1 MADEE
6 RPFYL
11 RTYLYKCFYFC
22 PAFYDAY
29 KNHSNWKNIYARIHN
44 NEAIFLC
51 LDCIEKMR
59 NYISEDKPYFF
70 YETKKLLIEY
80 YIPIGESTRRLK
92 IERSVWNNVWQF
104 LLLFEIYTE

>member
-1 MADEE
+1 MTLIKIILIEKI
-6 RPFYL
+6 FL
-11 RTYLYKCFYFC
+11 QK
-22 PAFYDAY
+22 
-29 KNHSNWKNIYARIHN
+29 IHN

-70 YETKKLLIEY
+70 YETKKNLIEY

-92 IERSVWNNVWQF
+92 IERS
-104 LLLFEIYTE
+104 I

>member
-1 MADEE
+1 MADED

-70 YETKKLLIEY
+70 YETKKNFNWVLY
-80 YIPIGESTRRLK
+80 TYRRIYSASENWKIDLK
-92 IERSVWNNVWQF
+92 
-104 LLLFEIYTE
+104 